1 MPITQYARDA
11 ELNWLLNASA
21 VTRPTAWYVSLHTG
35 FPGDLG
41 TTISNELTSGT
52 ATSYARVATGTMAL
66 TNHVMQNSS
75 SITLGPAGGTWPTV
89 TWIGVCD
96 ALTLGN
102 LLAYAELSQYG
113 SSYFLAS
120 VQLANP
126 GSGHAVNDVLTITS
140 GGGATL
146 TVDAVATVNG
156 VAGVITQCRISN
168 HGSLASIP
176 ATTPMATTSSGAGTG
191 TTILPIWLL
200 GPTGIQLN
208 NGDSMVLGA
217 GQLQIEMG

>member
-1 MPITQYARDA
+1 MPITQYSRDA
-11 ELNWLLNASA
+11 ELNWLLTTGA
-21 VTRPTAWYVSLHTG
+21 VTRPTDWYVSLHTG

-75 SITLGPAGGTWPTV
+75 SITVGPAGGTWPTV

-96 ALTLGN
+96 ALTAGN
-102 LLAYAELSQYG
+102 LLAYTSLSQYG
-113 SSYFLAS
+113 SSYFLGSA
-120 VQLANP
+120 QIANP
-126 GSGHAVNDVLTITS
+126 GSGHAVSDVLTITS

-146 TVDAVATVNG
+146 TVDAVATVSG
-156 VAGVITQCRISN
+156 VAGVITQWSVSS
-168 HGSLASIP
+168 HGSLSSIP
-176 ATTPMATTSSGAGTG
+176 ATTPMATTSSGSGTG
-191 TTILPIWLL
+191 ATLLPIWLL
-200 GPTGIQLN
+200 GPTGIQLY
-208 NGDSMVLGA
+208 NGDSMILNA